1 MSDETSS
8 TGGTSSTSTGSSSE
22 GGRPSARP
30 SVESAPPSSS
40 MPSPHKWLVRT
51 MLGLAAVLS
60 IVGIFAVWANR
71 QLLDTG
77 YWTET
82 NTKLLE
88 NTAIQEELSSYLTD
102 QIYANVN
109 VAGEIRAG
117 LPSELKPLAGP
128 AAGGLRNV
136 VEKGIVLALQQPRV
150 QELWRSANEVTHRQF
165 VNLIENKSR
174 VIHTPGGGA
183 VYLDLRPIV
192 SELATRFGAPAS
204 TAEKIPANVAQIKI
218 ISSKSLETAQ
228 SAVRVLRA
236 LAVVVPAL
244 VLLLFAGAVAL
255 ARGRRARTLMNVGLV
270 CIGAGLVTLG
280 LRSIVG
286 SQVVDTLA
294 TTEAVRPAASAAWS
308 IGTSVLVDTA
318 GALVFI
324 GVFVLLAGL
333 LGGGSRWA
341 SSIRHGLAPWLRE
354 RPDIAFGVV
363 VVALLLLFAWGPIE
377 ATQQIAGI
385 LLITVLALFGTQM
398 LRRQTALEFPDAQ
411 LAAGGGMEAIRG
423 GLSSVGHSLARGGAS
438 VRSGLSELSGGARHG
453 DGPSGRGG
461 GAGGG
466 GAGGG
471 GAGGGGGDSVDKL
484 ERLAT
489 LHSSGALTDEEF
501 AAAKRELLSR

>member
-1 MSDETSS
+1 MGD
-8 TGGTSSTSTGSSSE
+8 TGPMTEQATEVSHEAS
-22 GGRPSARP
+22 PP
-30 SVESAPPSSS
+30 PPSSS
-40 MPSPHKWLVRT
+40 STRPAQGPSQSPHKWLVRT

-60 IVGIFAVWANR
+60 VIGIFAVWANR

-128 AAGGLRNV
+128 AAGGLRSV

-150 QELWRSANEVTHRQF
+150 QELWKSANEVTHRQF
-165 VNLIENKSR
+165 VNLIENKSS
-174 VIHTPGGGA
+174 VIRTPGGGA

-192 SELATRFGAPAS
+192 SELATRLGAPAS

-218 ISSKSLETAQ
+218 VSSKSLETAQ
-228 SAVRVLRA
+228 AAVRVLRA
-236 LAVVVPAL
+236 LAIVVPAL

-255 ARGRRARTLMNVGLV
+255 ARGRRARTLVNVGIV

-286 SQVVDTLA
+286 TQVVNTLA

-308 IGTSVLVDTA
+308 IATSVLADTA
-318 GALVFI
+318 GALIFI
-324 GVFVLLAGL
+324 GVFIVLAGL
-333 LGGGSRWA
+333 LGGASRWA
-341 SSIRHGLAPWLRE
+341 HSLRHALAPWLRD

-363 VVALLLLFAWGPIE
+363 VVALLILFAWGPIE
-377 ATQQIAGI
+377 ATQQLTGI
-385 LLITVLALFGTQM
+385 LLITVLALFGAEM
-398 LRRQTALEFPDAQ
+398 LRRQTAVEFPDAH
-411 LAAGGGMEAIRG
+411 AVAGMDAIRE
-423 GLSSVGHSLARGGAS
+423 GLTNIGHSLARGGAS
-438 VRSGLSELSGGARHG
+438 VRSGIASLG
-453 DGPSGRGG
+453 
-461 GAGGG
+461 
-466 GAGGG
+466 
-471 GAGGGGGDSVDKL
+471 GGGGGDGHGGGGARERTGSSAAAGDGGADQVDKL
-484 ERLAT
+484 ERLAA

-501 AAAKRELLSR
+501 AAAKRELLLR